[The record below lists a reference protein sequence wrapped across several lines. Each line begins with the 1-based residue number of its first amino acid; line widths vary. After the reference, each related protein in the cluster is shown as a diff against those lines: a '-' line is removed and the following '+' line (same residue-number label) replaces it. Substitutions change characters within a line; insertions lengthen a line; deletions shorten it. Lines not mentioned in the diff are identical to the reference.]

1 MTRIVITDTVLPDG
15 LAVFDDTGWQV
26 EMLTE
31 SPSREQVLD
40 AIAGSD
46 GLLTVLNDRVDAEF
60 LDAAGPQL
68 KVVAN
73 VAVGY
78 NNIDLDACAER
89 GVVVTNTPGV
99 LTDATADLAFALLLA
114 VTRRIGEG
122 EELVRSGR
130 GWQWG
135 MTMLLGPALQDKTM
149 GIIGAGAI
157 GLAFAKR
164 ARAFGMKLIYHQ
176 RSDVDPQIAEEL
188 QLTKVGLDEL
198 IATSDFISL
207 HCPYTP
213 QTHHLLDQA
222 AFESMK
228 PGTYLINT
236 ARGAIVDEAAMIAA
250 LESGQLG
257 GAGLDVYEF
266 EPEVPEA
273 LRSRT
278 DVVLLPHLGSATIET
293 RATMAVLAATNVRNV
308 LTGQDPL
315 TPVTRR

>member
-1 MTRIVITDTVLPDG
+1 MTKIVITDTILQAG
-15 LAVFDDTGWQV
+15 LAVFEGTDWQV
-26 EMLTE
+26 EMLDV
-31 SPSREQVLD
+31 SPTREQVLQ
-40 AIAGSD
+40 AIAGAD
-46 GLLTVLNDRVDAEF
+46 GLLTMLNDRVDDEF

-78 NNIDLDACAER
+78 NNIDLAACQAR
-89 GVVVTNTPGV
+89 DIVVTNTPGV

-114 VTRRIGEG
+114 VTRRLGEG
-122 EELVRSGR
+122 EELIRSGR
-130 GWQWG
+130 PWQWG
-135 MTMLLGPALQDKTM
+135 MTMLLGSALQGKTL

-164 ARAFGMKLIYHQ
+164 ARAFDMNIVYYQ
-176 RSDVDPQIAEEL
+176 RSDVAPEIASEL
-188 QLTKVGLDEL
+188 GLTKVSLEDL
-198 IATSDFISL
+198 LAQSDVVSL

-222 AFESMK
+222 AFDKMK
-228 PGTYLINT
+228 PGAYLINT

-250 LESGQLG
+250 LESGRLA

-273 LRSRT
+273 LRVRT
-278 DVVLLPHLGSATIET
+278 DVVLLPHLGSATVET
-293 RATMAVLAATNVRNV
+293 RGTMAVLAATNVANV
-308 LTGQDPL
+308 LTGQEPV
-315 TPVTRR
+315 TPVRQR